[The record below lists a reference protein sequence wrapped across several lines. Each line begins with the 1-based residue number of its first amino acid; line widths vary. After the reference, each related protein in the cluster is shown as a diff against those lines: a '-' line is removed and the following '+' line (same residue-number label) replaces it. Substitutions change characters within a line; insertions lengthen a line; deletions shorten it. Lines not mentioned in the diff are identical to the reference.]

1 MAIQRILVP
10 VDGSVEASAAFE
22 KAMEIARLAD
32 AEVIVAYV
40 MDIRKK
46 MSTFEKLTGEKEAY
60 TQDEVEEKARPVFA
74 PFRKEAGAGCRIR
87 CVAAAGAPSL
97 TITAL
102 AHKLDV
108 QLVVMGNRGSGGM
121 KRFMTGSVSQYVL
134 ENALCPVM
142 IVKNPEEMKKK
153 KEKEEWEEQFY
164 PSRLAER
171 NGKKNQ

>member
-1 MAIQRILVP
+1 M
-10 VDGSVEASAAFE
+10 
-22 KAMEIARLAD
+22 
-32 AEVIVAYV
+32 
-40 MDIRKK
+40 
-46 MSTFEKLTGEKEAY
+46 
-60 TQDEVEEKARPVFA
+60 
-74 PFRKEAGAGCRIR
+74 
-87 CVAAAGAPSL
+87 AGAPSL

-142 IVKNPEEMKKK
+142 IVKNSEEMKKK

>member
-1 MAIQRILVP
+1 MR
-10 VDGSVEASAAFE
+10 
-22 KAMEIARLAD
+22 R
-32 AEVIVAYV
+32 
-40 MDIRKK
+40 
-46 MSTFEKLTGEKEAY
+46 
-60 TQDEVEEKARPVFA
+60 
-74 PFRKEAGAGCRIR
+74 
-87 CVAAAGAPSL
+87 PSL

-164 PSRLAER
+164 LSRLAER

>member
-10 VDGSVEASAAFE
+10 VDGSVEAGAAFQQ
-22 KAMEIARLAD
+22 ALEIAGLAD

-40 MDIRKK
+40 VDIREK
-46 MSTFEKLTGEKEAY
+46 MSTFEKLTGEKEAC
-60 TQDEVEEKARPVFA
+60 TEDELEEEAGPVFA
-74 PFRKEAGAGCRIR
+74 PLRKDAGEHRIR
-87 CVAAAGAPSL
+87 FVAAAGAPSL

-142 IVKNPEEMKKK
+142 IVKNPKVMQER
-153 KEKEEWEEQFY
+153 KEREEWREQFY